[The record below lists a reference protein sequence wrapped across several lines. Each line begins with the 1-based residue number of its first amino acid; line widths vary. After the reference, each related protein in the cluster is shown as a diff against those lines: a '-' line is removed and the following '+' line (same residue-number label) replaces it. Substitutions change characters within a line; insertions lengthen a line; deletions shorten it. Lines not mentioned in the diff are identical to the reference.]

1 MILMKLLGKLI
12 LRGKV
17 GDMKE
22 YTLPQSSSPRINLSL
37 ARQRDLS
44 EGTITAIQT
53 IMDRIHIIHNRPLYY
68 CETYK
73 DAVECVQSLETT
85 LQLLW
90 GFPYDKNY
98 QTYRCGFKECTC
110 PKVDNAERVGMGEF
124 VYDRGCVVHE
134 GMFEEEDNL

>member
-1 MILMKLLGKLI
+1 MKLLGKLI

-53 IMDRIHIIHNRPLYY
+53 IMDRIHTIHNRSLYY

-98 QTYRCGFKECTC
+98 QTYRFGFKDCTC
-110 PKVDNAERVGMGEF
+110 PKIDNRERLGTGTF
-124 VYDRGCVVHE
+124 IYDKGCVVHKWLFDKGE
-134 GMFEEEDNL
+134 

>member
-1 MILMKLLGKLI
+1 MKLLGKLI
-12 LRGKV
+12 LKGKV

-22 YTLPQSSSPRINLSL
+22 YTLQENPFPQVNLPL

-53 IMDRIHIIHNRPLYY
+53 IMDKINIIHKRPLYY
-68 CETYK
+68 FQTYK
-73 DAVECVQSLETT
+73 DAVECVESLETT

-98 QTYRCGFKECTC
+98 QTYRFGFKECSC
-110 PKVDNAERVGMGEF
+110 PKMDNRDRVGTGSLFRIEGVLYMS
-124 VYDRGCVVHE
+124 GCLRRIYE
-134 GMFEEEDNL
+134 KL